1 MSGTNKRQVEFEAL
15 RGLSIVLL
23 LLLHSEIIS
32 GAAFGYSL
40 DPVAKFIG
48 AFLLGSFFFLAGY
61 FMDSSVQKYRAN
73 VLGFIRSRFIRI
85 FPPYWLSLIFF
96 FILFTLKRYEQV
108 VYLANLQAV
117 FSPEFVKPLLT
128 LWYISMLVVYY
139 ILFGVML
146 WNTRSNRSLLFAAI
160 GVFAVCYVLHAFT
173 GLLDPRFFRYF
184 PIFLIGIYFYRFE
197 DVRRKLFDLSPLYK
211 FLLVV
216 LGSAGFLLVQFKG
229 LGLTNGFH
237 IIAVDLF
244 ILSWVLAWLSIFRTA
259 IGNWKIWVFLSV
271 SSYFA
276 YLFHRPIWQ
285 GLHMVIDPEAW
296 GGIPMFDF
304 LPGSIV
310 TIIVGYYLQRGYNR
324 LLTALRLK

>member
-1 MSGTNKRQVEFEAL
+1 MSESNKRQVEFESL

-32 GAAFGYSL
+32 GSAFGYSL

-61 FMDSSVQKYRAN
+61 FMDSSVQKYRN
-73 VLGFIRSRFIRI
+73 DVLGFIKSRFVRI

-96 FILFTLKRYEQV
+96 FIMYTLKRYEQV

-146 WNTRSNRSLLFAAI
+146 WNTRSNRSLLFAAV
-160 GVFAVCYVLHAFT
+160 GVFTVSYILHATT
-173 GLLDPRFFRYF
+173 GLLDQRFFRYF
-184 PIFLIGIYFYRFE
+184 PIFLVGIYFYRFE
-197 DVRRKLFDLSPLYK
+197 SVRKKLLDLSPFYK
-211 FLLVV
+211 ILLVL

-229 LGLTNGFH
+229 FSLTNGFH
-237 IIAVDLF
+237 IIAVDFF
-244 ILSWVLAWLSIFRTA
+244 ILSWVLLWLSIFRTS
-259 IGNWKIWVFLSV
+259 IGEWRIWVFLSV
-271 SSYFA
+271 ASYFA
-276 YLFHRPIWQ
+276 YLFHRPIWH
-285 GLHMVIDPEAW
+285 GLHLVTDPEAW

-304 LPGSIV
+304 LPGTVV
-310 TIIVGYYLQRGYNR
+310 TLIVGYFLQRGYDR
-324 LLTALRLK
+324 LLAALHLK